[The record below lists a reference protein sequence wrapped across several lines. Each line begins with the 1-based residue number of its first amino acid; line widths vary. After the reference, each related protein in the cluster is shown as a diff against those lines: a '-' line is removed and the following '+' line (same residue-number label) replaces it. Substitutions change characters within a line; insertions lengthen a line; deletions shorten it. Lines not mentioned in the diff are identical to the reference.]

1 MTEREQSEKRDKP
14 DLSAIEPIGRVPDA
28 DEATA
33 AEAEAGRVGRV
44 DAVVS
49 GTPPAAAVEADTL
62 QREGAA
68 EPRTSPETE
77 EQLEQLRRG

>member
-14 DLSAIEPIGRVPDA
+14 DLSAIEPLGRVPDA

-33 AEAEAGRVGRV
+33 SDAEAGRAAPVG
-44 DAVVS
+44 AVLP
-49 GTPPAAAVEADTL
+49 GTPTAAGVEPDTL
-62 QREGAA
+62 RSGGAA